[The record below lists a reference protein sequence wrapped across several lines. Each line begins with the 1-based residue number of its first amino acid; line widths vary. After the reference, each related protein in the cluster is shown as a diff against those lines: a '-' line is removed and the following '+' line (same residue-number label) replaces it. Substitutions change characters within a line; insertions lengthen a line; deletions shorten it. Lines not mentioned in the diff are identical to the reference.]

1 MVKSKT
7 KKVFFKDVVRACGFK
22 NVKEALLRLYPN
34 QKKNIKGYKYVFQ
47 TLRLMSL
54 RYSKERMVIDVSR
67 LGRGRKAYF
76 SVSGV
81 CTEKGIKQSYAI
93 EYMPWSEWL
102 GCEVDKQVFKKMP
115 KEEIAAHC
123 LWEMT
128 FMGFTQD
135 KIRKK
140 LNALKKQSRDIKEGK
155 VKTIPFE
162 EVMLRLKSKIKL
174 HRLKNKVAVI
184 SPGRIRI
191 SPLP

>member
-1 MVKSKT
+1 MKRKIKQVL
-7 KKVFFKDVVRACGFK
+7 FKDIIGACVFK

-47 TLRLMSL
+47 TLRLMRP
-54 RYSKERMVIDVSR
+54 RYSKEGMVIDISKV
-67 LGRGRKAYF
+67 GRGRKAYF

-81 CTEKGIKQSYAI
+81 YAQKSRQQSYAI
-93 EYMPWSEWL
+93 EFTPWSEWL
-102 GCEVDKQVFKKMP
+102 GLEVGNQVLKKIP
-115 KEEIAAHC
+115 KNEIIAHC

-162 EVMLRLKSKIKL
+162 EVMLRLKSKIK
-174 HRLKNKVAVI
+174 KDNTNK
-184 SPGRIRI
+184 
-191 SPLP
+191 

>member
-1 MVKSKT
+1 MKRKIKQVL
-7 KKVFFKDVVRACGFK
+7 FKNIIGACVFK
-22 NVKEALLRLYPN
+22 NVKEALLRLYPD

-47 TLRLMSL
+47 TLRLTRP
-54 RYSKERMVIDVSR
+54 RYSKEGMVIDISK

-123 LWEMT
+123 LWEIT
-128 FMGFTQD
+128 FMGFTQN
-135 KIRKK
+135 KIRKG
-140 LNALKKQSRDIKEGK
+140 LCVLKKQTKDIKEGK

-162 EVMLRLKSKIKL
+162 EGTKQRELSRDTSRIFYYPLR
-174 HRLKNKVAVI
+174 
-184 SPGRIRI
+184 P
-191 SPLP
+191 

>member
-162 EVMLRLKSKIKL
+162 EVMLRLKSKIK
-174 HRLKNKVAVI
+174 KDNTNK
-184 SPGRIRI
+184 
-191 SPLP
+191 